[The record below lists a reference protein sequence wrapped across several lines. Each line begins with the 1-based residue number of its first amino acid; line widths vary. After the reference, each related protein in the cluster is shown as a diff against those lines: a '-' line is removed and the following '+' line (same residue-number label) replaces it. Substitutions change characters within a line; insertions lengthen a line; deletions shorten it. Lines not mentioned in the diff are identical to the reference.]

1 MADAGNAL
9 LVTRENIEA
18 QGLMVVAARR
28 VIKGQD
34 ACPSGAAGRR
44 VPGASPSALPQD
56 RSGPRG
62 AVGGRLAFGLG
73 RGPGD
78 GVWLGGDLAVPR
90 GPGLREL
97 GAEEQ
102 DQG

>member
-1 MADAGNAL
+1 MADADNAL

-18 QGLMVVAARR
+18 QGLMAVAARR
-28 VIKGQD
+28 VIKGQ
-34 ACPSGAAGRR
+34 AHVRLAQLVEAS
-44 VPGASPSALPQD
+44 PGASPSALPRD

-73 RGPGD
+73 CRPGD
-78 GVWLGGDLAVPR
+78 GVRLGGDLAVPR